1 MNFLAIPTL
10 KKDRSCFFFP
20 ISMRPLRS
28 LKDTF
33 DNARIGMENVGSL
46 ERSAAAITM
55 SARPTSF
62 LSTAVAF
69 FCLVVM
75 ESYFLLRGAI
85 VLAEG
90 VVFLCVFLPEAGL
103 SLNNA
108 IWSALPFEPMGI
120 FAFSVRDLEPFPLPA
135 CSGVVSPSKSASTAV
150 VVVV

>member
-28 LKDTF
+28 VKDTF

-103 SLNNA
+103 SFNNPLL
-108 IWSALPFEPMGI
+108 SAFPFLPMGI
-120 FAFSVRDLEPFPLPA
+120 FSFFLLGLEPFPFPA
-135 CSGVVSPSKSASTAV
+135 FSRVFSA
-150 VVVV
+150 